1 MPPLGCTRNWS
12 SPLRQQLPE
21 ATALASAA
29 AAAADWPD
37 SSGECEESESESER
51 AGAREETAKEALLL
65 VSSSLLSTASLL
77 YTFALADCLIRR
89 TDRTLVLFPR
99 FSLCFRSDFVRLL
112 RLKGY
117 RKLPRRG
124 RFIDKLQESAT
135 RFL

>member
-37 SSGECEESESESER
+37 SSGECEESESER

-65 VSSSLLSTASLL
+65 VSSSLLSTTSLL

-99 FSLCFRSDFVRLL
+99 FSVFS
-112 RLKGY
+112 K
-117 RKLPRRG
+117 
-124 RFIDKLQESAT
+124 
-135 RFL
+135 

>member
-29 AAAADWPD
+29 AADWPD
-37 SSGECEESESESER
+37 SSGECEESER

-65 VSSSLLSTASLL
+65 VSSSLLSPASLL
-77 YTFALADCLIRR
+77 YTFAGADCLIRR

>member
-21 ATALASAA
+21 ATALALASAA

-37 SSGECEESESESER
+37 SSGECEESESER